1 MKEKNLA
8 RFEFP
13 HECSLGNCGLVTY
26 KQFLPEFTNFKHNSK
41 MKITF
46 LFCSLFSCLFILNS
60 CMTTKAEEQNMSFPP
75 EIRDL
80 ESRAEKGDTAAMHRL
95 IEYYNENAVS
105 YIEVEEV
112 VDAEGNPVD
121 LDEPLNDAS
130 LNYEFSDYCSA
141 RLEYWLTKGISMNDP
156 IALAVKGY
164 NLYYTDE
171 REAIRYLSKA
181 AENGDGKAALFC
193 GSACLNQGIYA
204 DAIKFLLQAYEL
216 ETPSAG
222 WHLAMIYASGLGVES
237 NRDEAINYLRHSA
250 ILNYPEAVL
259 EMKRIEPYNPLWSHK
274 ADSLEIDFADFPII
288 P

>member
-1 MKEKNLA
+1 
-8 RFEFP
+8 
-13 HECSLGNCGLVTY
+13 
-26 KQFLPEFTNFKHNSK
+26 
-41 MKITF
+41 MKIIY
-46 LFCSLFSCLFILNS
+46 LFCTLLSCLFILSS
-60 CMTTKAEEQNMSFPP
+60 CTTTKANVQNMSLPS

-95 IEYYNENAVS
+95 IEYYNENAVI
-105 YIEVEEV
+105 YIEVVEV
-112 VDAEGNPVD
+112 VDVEGNSID
-121 LDEPLNDAS
+121 LDEPLNESSPND
-130 LNYEFSDYCSA
+130 EFSDYYA
-141 RLEYWLTKGISMNDP
+141 IRLDYWLTKGISMNDP
-156 IALAVKGY
+156 IAIAVKGY

-171 REAIRYLSKA
+171 KEAIQYLSKA

-193 GSACLNQGIYA
+193 GTACMNQGIYA

-216 ETPSAG
+216 EIPSAG
-222 WHLAMIYASGLGVES
+222 WHLAMIYSSGLGVES

-274 ADSLEIDFADFPII
+274 ADSLEIDLPDFPII

>member
-1 MKEKNLA
+1 
-8 RFEFP
+8 
-13 HECSLGNCGLVTY
+13 
-26 KQFLPEFTNFKHNSK
+26 
-41 MKITF
+41 MKIIYY
-46 LFCSLFSCLFILNS
+46 FCTLLSCLFILSS
-60 CMTTKAEEQNMSFPP
+60 CTTSQSGEQNMSLPS

-95 IEYYNENAVS
+95 IEYYNENAVI
-105 YIEVEEV
+105 YMAVEEV
-112 VDAEGNPVD
+112 VDADGNSID
-121 LDEPLNDAS
+121 LDEPLNESSHND
-130 LNYEFSDYCSA
+130 EFSDYCA
-141 RLEYWLTKGISMNDP
+141 MRLDYWLTKGISMNDP

-171 REAIRYLSKA
+171 KEAIKYLSKA

-204 DAIKFLLQAYEL
+204 DAIKFLLKAYEL
-216 ETPSAG
+216 EIPSAG

-274 ADSLEIDFADFPII
+274 ADSLEIDFPDFPII